1 MFKCL
6 KRLKSLW
13 WLVGLLCLCSAIQV
27 LCDLSLPTCMGRIIG
42 ILQSLGS
49 SNSGTSGISD
59 FNQIIQFAIEMIVI
73 AIISGIMNIT
83 VTLIASRV
91 TSTMMKRV
99 RIELFTNI
107 NSLSNAELN
116 KFSVSSLV
124 TRTTND
130 ITQVTNT
137 FNLAFKFMVYAP
149 LMVIGAIIFMLLKNS
164 WQLTL
169 LTIAAI
175 LILVTLILFIVK
187 FVLPR
192 YRTIQEKTD
201 KVNLVTRESLEGL
214 RVVRAYDAEKY
225 QEEKFEK
232 INSDLCA
239 TTKFS
244 NRSLGLITPSMQLII
259 GALSLSLTWVGAAI
273 LNINDGSLE
282 YSLITVY
289 SQYAML
295 VLVGFLLVSVI
306 LIQTPRAMVS
316 AKRIMEVIDTKSSIV
331 PSTLTPQIKEEG
343 TLQFKDVSFVYPG
356 ATSPVISHISFSVK
370 KGETIAFIGATGSGK
385 STLINLIPRFYD
397 CTEGEV
403 LLDGVNVKDFSFD
416 DLHKRIGY
424 VPQKGYLFHDALRNN
439 VCLGRK
445 NASEEEF
452 KRALDISESTDFVSK
467 LPNQTQYEI
476 SQGGKN
482 VSGGQRQ
489 RLSIARAIMVNP
501 EFFIFDDSFSALDY
515 RTDKILRG
523 KIKEQCSGVTNI
535 IVAQRVGTIID
546 ANQIIVL
553 DEGKIV
559 GHGTHQELMKNCPVY
574 IEIANSQLGK
584 EEAQNA

>member
-424 VPQKGYLFHDALRNN
+424 VPQKGYLFHDTLRNN